1 MEGIFFHIRVQIYIP
16 LQFQRVRTDLLESN
30 FSLTE
35 FFLKPCR
42 MLLLLSCRKVKYL
55 LAACLPSIVYQ
66 IFCNQRLAI
75 DS

>member
-35 FFLKPCR
+35 FFFK
-42 MLLLLSCRKVKYL
+42 
-55 LAACLPSIVYQ
+55 ALPNAFAFVMPQ
-66 IFCNQRLAI
+66 G
-75 DS
+75 